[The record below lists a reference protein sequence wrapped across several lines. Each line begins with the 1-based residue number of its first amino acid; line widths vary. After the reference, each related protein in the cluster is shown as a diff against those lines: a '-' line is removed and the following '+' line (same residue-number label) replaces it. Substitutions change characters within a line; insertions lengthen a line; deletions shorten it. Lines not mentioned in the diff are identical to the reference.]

1 MSTKKRANKLK
12 LTEVSSVDLCPQ
24 GANPDAD
31 ICLFKSAEGTQQP
44 PVNTEP
50 ATSNEETKRSFFKN
64 LVDALSTAF
73 FSTPQTLPAADVVKD
88 AQSFSDITARQEVD
102 ENMWRYLRA
111 FEESVSSIV
120 RDGDIEA
127 AEKSTKLNE
136 TLAQFNA
143 KMTSIFPALVGTTK
157 ADDNNPGEID
167 KSIKEGDDTM
177 DINFK
182 DLDTSALSAEDQAAF
197 QALAQKCVEKKAPD
211 TTPPAT
217 EPAAPPATEPA
228 AEPTTK
234 SVETTPA
241 TVEENPAVT
250 KALAELAEAKKA
262 YEDMVA
268 KQAENE
274 MLEVAKK
281 YSILGKKPED
291 LVGTLQAL
299 KKSGDAAY
307 NAYIE
312 ALDAQVDMVNKSG
325 IFGEVGKSTHADVGT
340 YDEAYAKTETLAK
353 SIMTE
358 KGCTKEQAMI
368 EVWRQNP
375 DLADACASN

>member
-44 PVNTEP
+44 PVNTDP
-50 ATSNEETKRSFFKN
+50 ATSNEESKRSFFKN
-64 LVDALSTAF
+64 LVDALSTAL

-88 AQSFSDITARQEVD
+88 AMSFSDITARQEID

-111 FEESVSSIV
+111 FEESVNSIV

-197 QALAQKCVEKKAPD
+197 QALAQKCVEKKAPE

-228 AEPTTK
+228 AEPAKK

-241 TVEENPAVT
+241 VEENPAVT

-291 LVGTLQAL
+291 LVGTLQTL

-325 IFGEVGKSTHADVGT
+325 IFGEVGKSTHVDVGAV
-340 YDEAYAKTETLAK
+340 DAAYAKTETLAK
-353 SIMTE
+353 SIATE
-358 KGCTKEQAMI
+358 KGIPMAQAMV
-368 EVWRQNP
+368 EVWEQNP
-375 DLADACASN
+375 DLADVCASN

>member
-1 MSTKKRANKLK
+1 MSTKKKGNKLK
-12 LTEVSSVDLCPQ
+12 LTEVNSVDLCPQ

-44 PVNTEP
+44 PVTPNTP
-50 ATSNEETKRSFFKN
+50 ASNEDAKRSFFKN
-64 LVDALSTAF
+64 FVEAMSTAF
-73 FSTPQTLPAADVVKD
+73 FSTSQPIPAAEVVKD

-102 ENMWRYLRA
+102 DNVWKYLMA
-111 FEESVSSIV
+111 LNSAINSIV
-120 RDGDIEA
+120 NDGDIDA
-127 AEKSTKLNE
+127 AEKETKLNE
-136 TLAQFNA
+136 SLSQFNA
-143 KMTSIFPALVGTTK
+143 KMTAIFTAIVGIVKT
-157 ADDNNPGEID
+157 DDNNPGEIG
-167 KSIKEGDDTM
+167 KSNKEGDDTM
-177 DINFK
+177 DFNFDNIDK
-182 DLDTSALSAEDQAAF
+182 SALSAEELATF
-197 QALAQKCVEKKAPD
+197 EALAKKSMKKPEETPPAAEPA
-211 TTPPAT
+211 TPPAT
-217 EPAAPPATEPA
+217 
-228 AEPTTK
+228 EPTTK
-234 SVETTPA
+234 SVETTPSA
-241 TVEENPAVT
+241 AEENPEVK

-291 LVGTLQAL
+291 LVGTLQTL

-325 IFGEVGKSTHADVGT
+325 IFGEVGKSTHADAGT

-358 KGCTKEQAMI
+358 KGCTKEQAMV

-375 DLADACASN
+375 DLANACASK

>member
-1 MSTKKRANKLK
+1 MSTKKKGNKLK
-12 LTEVSSVDLCPQ
+12 LKEVSSVDLCPQ

-50 ATSNEETKRSFFKN
+50 ATSNDEAKRSFFKSV
-64 LVDALSTAF
+64 VDALSTVF
-73 FSTPQTLPAADVVKD
+73 FSTSQTLPPAVIEKD

-102 ENMWRYLRA
+102 DNVWKYLMA
-111 FEESVSSIV
+111 LNSAIYSIV
-120 RDGDIEA
+120 NDGDIDA
-127 AEKSTKLNE
+127 AEKETKLNE
-136 TLAQFNA
+136 SLSQFNA
-143 KMTSIFPALVGTTK
+143 KMTAIFTAIVGIVKT
-157 ADDNNPGEID
+157 DDNTPGEIG
-167 KSIKEGDDTM
+167 KSNKEGDDTM
-177 DINFK
+177 DFNFDNIDK
-182 DLDTSALSAEDQAAF
+182 SALSAEELATF
-197 QALAQKCVEKKAPD
+197 EALAKKSMKKPEE
-211 TTPPAT
+211 TPPAT

-228 AEPTTK
+228 AVPTTK

-241 TVEENPAVT
+241 TVEENPEVK
-250 KALAELAEAKKA
+250 KALEELAEAKKA
-262 YEDMVA
+262 YENMVA

-281 YSILGKKPED
+281 YTILGKKPED
-291 LVGTLQAL
+291 LVGTLQTL

-325 IFGEVGKSTHADVGT
+325 IFGEVGKSTQADVGT

-353 SIMTE
+353 SIAAE
-358 KGCTKEQAMI
+358 KGITMEQAMVQ
-368 EVWRQNP
+368 VWETNP
-375 DLADACASN
+375 DLANICASK

>member
-1 MSTKKRANKLK
+1 MSTKKKANKLK
-12 LTEVSSVDLCPQ
+12 LTEVNSVDLCPQ

-44 PVNTEP
+44 PVNTDP
-50 ATSNEETKRSFFKN
+50 ATSNDDTKRSFFKN
-64 LVDALSTAF
+64 LVDALSTVF
-73 FSTPQTLPAADVVKD
+73 FSTPQTLPAADVAKD

-102 ENMWRYLRA
+102 DNVWKYLMA
-111 FEESVSSIV
+111 LNSAINSIV
-120 RDGDIEA
+120 NDGDIDA
-127 AEKSTKLNE
+127 AEKETKLNE
-136 TLAQFNA
+136 SLSQFNA
-143 KMTSIFPALVGTTK
+143 KMTAIFTAIVGITK
-157 ADDNNPGEID
+157 TDDNTPGEID

-197 QALAQKCVEKKAPD
+197 QALAQKCVEKKAPE
-211 TTPPAT
+211 TTPPAA
-217 EPAAPPATEPA
+217 EPATPPATEPA
-228 AEPTTK
+228 AEPAAK
-234 SVETTPA
+234 SAE
-241 TVEENPAVT
+241 
-250 KALAELAEAKKA
+250 KAPSLEDFPEFKKMYDEMAASKKA
-262 YEDMVA
+262 YDDMVA
-268 KQAENE
+268 KQADNE

-281 YSILGKKPED
+281 YSILGKKPEE
-291 LVGTLQAL
+291 LAAIL
-299 KKSGDAAY
+299 KTFKNAGDVAY

-312 ALDAQVDMVNKSG
+312 SLDAQLDSVNKSG
-325 IFGEVGKSTHADVGT
+325 IFGEIGKSTHTDVGT

-375 DLADACASN
+375 DLADACAN

>member
-1 MSTKKRANKLK
+1 MSTKKKGNKLK
-12 LTEVSSVDLCPQ
+12 LTEVNSVDVCPK

-44 PVNTEP
+44 PVNTDP
-50 ATSNEETKRSFFKN
+50 ANSNDEAKRSFFKSV
-64 LVDALSTAF
+64 VDALSTLF
-73 FSTPQTLPAADVVKD
+73 FSTSQTLPTADVVKD

-102 ENMWRYLRA
+102 DNVWRYLMA
-111 FEESVSSIV
+111 LNSAINSIV
-120 RDGDIEA
+120 NDGDIDA
-127 AEKSTKLNE
+127 AEKETKLNE
-136 TLAQFNA
+136 SLSQFNA
-143 KMTSIFPALVGTTK
+143 KMTAIFTAIVGILKT
-157 ADDNNPGEID
+157 DDNTPGEIG
-167 KSIKEGDDTM
+167 KSNKEGDDTM
-177 DINFK
+177 DFNFDNIDK
-182 DLDTSALSAEDQAAF
+182 SALSAEELATF
-197 QALAQKCVEKKAPD
+197 EALAKKSMKKPEE
-211 TTPPAT
+211 TPTAT

-228 AEPTTK
+228 AK
-234 SVETTPA
+234 SVDTPSA
-241 TVEENPAVT
+241 TAEENPEVK
-250 KALAELAEAKKA
+250 KALEELAEAKKA

-281 YSILGKKPED
+281 YTILGKKPED
-291 LVGTLQAL
+291 LVGTLQTL

-325 IFGEVGKSTHADVGT
+325 IFGEVGKSTHADCGT
-340 YDEAYAKTETLAK
+340 YDEAYAKTENLAK

-358 KGCTKEQAMI
+358 KGCTKEEAMV

-375 DLADACASN
+375 DLADVCASN

>member
-12 LTEVSSVDLCPQ
+12 LTEVSSVDLCPK

-31 ICLFKSAEGTQQP
+31 ICLFKSADGTQQT
-44 PVNTEP
+44 PVNTDP
-50 ATSNEETKRSFFKN
+50 ANSNDESKRSLFKSI
-64 LVDALSTAF
+64 VDALSTVF
-73 FSTPQTLPAADVVKD
+73 FSTSQTLPAADVVKD
-88 AQSFSDITARQEVD
+88 AMSFSDITARQEVD
-102 ENMWRYLRA
+102 ENMWKYLRA
-111 FEESVSSIV
+111 FEESVYSIV

-136 TLAQFNA
+136 TLLQFNN
-143 KMTSIFPALVGTTK
+143 KMTSLFPALVGTANT
-157 ADDNNPGEID
+157 DEPGEIG
-167 KSIKEGDDTM
+167 KSIIEGDDTM
-177 DINFK
+177 EFNFDNIDK
-182 DLDTSALSAEDQAAF
+182 SALSAEELATF
-197 QALAQKCVEKKAPD
+197 EALAKKSMKKPEE
-211 TTPPAT
+211 TPPAT

-228 AEPTTK
+228 AK
-234 SVETTPA
+234 SEETTPA

-291 LVGTLQAL
+291 LVGTLHTL

-325 IFGEVGKSTHADVGT
+325 IFGEIGKSTHTDVGSF
-340 YDEAYAKTETLAK
+340 DEAYAKTETLAK
-353 SIMTE
+353 SIAAE
-358 KGCTKEQAMI
+358 KGISMEQAMVQ
-368 EVWRQNP
+368 VWETNP
-375 DLADACASN
+375 ELADACAN